1 MMLLTASFVLS
12 AAALAQSS
20 PVQTL
25 DKQGLPSATEPA
37 APSALP
43 PSPKGKSTV
52 IGGEIRNVDP
62 VRDQFTLKVFGG
74 HSMKILFDER
84 TQVYRNG
91 VRIPLLDLHPED
103 HASVET
109 TLDGTKIYALRIH
122 MLSQLP
128 EGESRARVL
137 SYNPKTGALKINVAS
152 SEEPVT
158 LRMTPSTSV
167 VHVGQ
172 DALSAHQGGASD
184 LVVGSVIDVKFTGG
198 TGGFGTVTHIDVV
211 ATPGSTFV
219 FSGKV
224 SSLDL
229 PAGRL
234 VIVDPRDDQTYPIAF
249 EPARFPVSRE
259 LHQGQA
265 MKVTTRFDGTRYVA
279 SDMAIE

>member
-1 MMLLTASFVLS
+1 MARSS
-12 AAALAQSS
+12 AA
-20 PVQTL
+20 QTL
-25 DKQGLPSATEPA
+25 DKQGLPSAKEPA
-37 APSALP
+37 ANSALP
-43 PSPKGKSTV
+43 PAPTGKSTV
-52 IGGEIRNVDP
+52 IGGEIRDVDP

-74 HSMKILFDER
+74 HAMKILYDER

-91 VRIPLLDLHPED
+91 EKISLLDLHAED
-103 HASVET
+103 HASIET
-109 TLDGTKIYALRIH
+109 TLDGTRIYALRIH

-152 SEEPVT
+152 SPEPVT
-158 LRMTPSTSV
+158 LRMNSNTPV

-172 DALSAHQGGASD
+172 DAASGRQGGASD
-184 LVVGSVIDVKFTGG
+184 LVAGSVIDVKFTGG

-224 SSLDL
+224 ASLDAQ
-229 PAGRL
+229 AGRL
-234 VIVDPRDDQTYPIAF
+234 VVVDPRDNQRYPIVF

-259 LHQGQA
+259 IHQGQDV
-265 MKVTTRFDGTRYVA
+265 KVTTHFDGTRYVA
-279 SDMAIE
+279 SEMAIE